1 MVGDRLVVSKLNFGP
16 RLPMTPIALPLMHN
30 TLPFTENA
38 PVNSYSRLIEL
49 NYFRLPGLET
59 IDRGDVVVFN
69 WPESKDAS
77 GDYHPVDKKENY
89 VKRCVALP
97 NDVME
102 IKEGKLYVNHKA
114 AVIHNQDQSSYIVV
128 TDGSAFNSDFL
139 KEIGVRP
146 YNADPAATNDIIM
159 IQENQY
165 YMFLSQTQADA
176 VAKNSIVKFMQEDI
190 LPKEKR
196 EDNVIQPSTT
206 IWNRDNFGPL
216 TIPAKG
222 VSVKLDLANLPI
234 YKAIIERYEGNS
246 LKTENGLIY
255 INNKKA
261 DSYTFKMDYYFMMG
275 DNRHN
280 SLDSRYW
287 GFVPEDHIVG
297 KPLFVFWSSNDRGCF
312 LMAYD
317 GIDCLRKLNNKN
329 PGASNAGIT
338 FLIIYCLRS
347 IHSSKAKEGIFSR
360 FTFFFC

>member
-1 MVGDRLVVSKLNFGP
+1 
-16 RLPMTPIALPLMHN
+16 
-30 TLPFTENA
+30 
-38 PVNSYSRLIEL
+38 
-49 NYFRLPGLET
+49 
-59 IDRGDVVVFN
+59 
-69 WPESKDAS
+69 
-77 GDYHPVDKKENY
+77 
-89 VKRCVALP
+89 
-97 NDVME
+97 
-102 IKEGKLYVNHKA
+102 
-114 AVIHNQDQSSYIVV
+114 
-128 TDGSAFNSDFL
+128 
-139 KEIGVRP
+139 
-146 YNADPAATNDIIM
+146 
-159 IQENQY
+159 
-165 YMFLSQTQADA
+165 MFLSQTQADA

-312 LMAYD
+312 FD
-317 GIDCLRKLNNKN
+317 GIRWDRLLKK
-329 PGASNAGIT
+329 I
-338 FLIIYCLRS
+338 
-347 IHSSKAKEGIFSR
+347 E
-360 FTFFFC
+360 